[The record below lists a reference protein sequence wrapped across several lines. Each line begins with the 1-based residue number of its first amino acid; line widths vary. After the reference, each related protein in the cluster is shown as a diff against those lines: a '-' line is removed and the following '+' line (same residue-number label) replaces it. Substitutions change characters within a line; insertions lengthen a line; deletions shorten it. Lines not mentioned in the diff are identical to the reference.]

1 MAISPAVTSDTTL
14 ASFPEQTRSKDG
26 LEYLRYDKAE
36 AVAPKALLD
45 KISKLPEFRKWVFTP
60 GAMTYVA
67 LWERDKERIPAGST
81 YYKIKN
87 SGSDFCMTVRA
98 EGKKIVGYRVD
109 KWKNTDETS
118 IEGTPIPKFIFKKGL
133 LV

>member
-1 MAISPAVTSDTTL
+1 MAITPAVTSDTAL
-14 ASFPEQTRSKDG
+14 ASLPEKVRSKDG
-26 LEYLRYDKAE
+26 LDYFRYDKAE

-45 KISKLPEFRKWVFTP
+45 KISKEFRKWIFTP

-67 LWERDKERIPAGST
+67 LWERDKERVPAEST

-98 EGKKIVGYRVD
+98 EGQKIVGYRVD
-109 KWKNTDETS
+109 KWKNTGEAS
-118 IEGTPIPKFIFKKGL
+118 IDGTTIPKFIFKKGL
-133 LV
+133 SV

>member
-1 MAISPAVTSDTTL
+1 MAIPPLVTAETIL
-14 ASFPEQTRSKDG
+14 AIFPEKVPSKDG
-26 LEYLRYDKAE
+26 LEYLRYDKAG
-36 AVAPKALLD
+36 AIAPKALLD
-45 KISKLPEFRKWVFTP
+45 KISKLPEFRKWIFTP

-67 LWERDKERIPAGST
+67 LWERDREGVPEGST

-98 EGKKIVGYRVD
+98 EDKKIVGYRVD

-118 IEGTPIPKFIFKKGL
+118 IDGKVIPKFIFKKGL
-133 LV
+133 VV

>member
-1 MAISPAVTSDTTL
+1 MAIFPVVTEDTIL
-14 ASFPEQTRSKDG
+14 AIFPEKVPSKDG
-26 LEYLRYDKAE
+26 LEYHRYDKAE
-36 AVAPKALLD
+36 AIAPKVLLD
-45 KISKLPEFRKWVFTP
+45 KIAGLPEFRKWIFTP

-67 LWERDKERIPAGST
+67 LWERDSENVPAGST

-109 KWKNTDETS
+109 KWKNTEETL
-118 IEGTPIPKFIFKKGL
+118 IDGKTIPKFITKKGL